1 MLIIKMYIYYLQSIW
16 KGDNTKGFF
25 KNMDNE
31 KYIKM
36 QYRGFVE
43 KNWI

>member
-1 MLIIKMYIYYLQSIW
+1 MNVIETLKNPYKILSW
-16 KGDNTKGFF
+16 LSTKGFF

>member
-1 MLIIKMYIYYLQSIW
+1 MNVIETLKNPYKILAWLS
-16 KGDNTKGFF
+16 TKGFF
-25 KNMDNE
+25 KNMDDE

-36 QYRGFVE
+36 HIEDLLE